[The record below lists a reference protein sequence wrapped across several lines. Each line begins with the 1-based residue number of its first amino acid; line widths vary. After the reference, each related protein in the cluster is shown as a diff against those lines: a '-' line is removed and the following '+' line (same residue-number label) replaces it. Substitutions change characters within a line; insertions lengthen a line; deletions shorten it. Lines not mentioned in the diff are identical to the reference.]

1 MSAYAERRKGKL
13 TGKFIGECL
22 IAGDRF
28 RKRFDTLR
36 DAERWADHVKVQ
48 GAPPADTAANPGM
61 TWGALVDAYK
71 AANKPGRDHSAG
83 QRLEYVADTI
93 GRDLPLS
100 ALTTIALDKLVRSLL
115 RRPGK
120 KGRLGPAT
128 INRYLSAASSVIT
141 FGKQRGHLQTVP
153 VVPWQAEEGGR
164 IHWLTEE
171 QEEVVCGLLPE
182 RYAFAVRV
190 LVATGMRWGEF
201 EGLEADQVEIRNEN
215 AWVRLWKTKTDSPRS
230 IPLSVVE
237 GRQLRAMVEAGD
249 LPGYQAFRNSLKG
262 TLEAA
267 GQSPEFCIHCLRH
280 TTATRL
286 LQRGVALAIVQK
298 FLGHKSIETTLKYT
312 HIVDEDLANAANKL
326 SQHAGHLPSVAGS
339 DPMNVL
345 EAQ

>member
-1 MSAYAERRKGKL
+1 MSAYAERRKGRI
-13 TGKFIGECL
+13 TGKFIGETV
-22 IAGDRF
+22 IGGDKF

-36 DAERWADHVKVQ
+36 EAERWADYVKVQ
-48 GAPPADTAANPGM
+48 GAPPAEAAEAQGM
-61 TWGALVDAYK
+61 TWGALVDAFK

-83 QRLEYVADTI
+83 QRLEYVANEI
-93 GRDLPLS
+93 GRDTPLS
-100 ALTTIALDKLVRSLL
+100 ALTTITLDKLVRSLL

-120 KGRLGPAT
+120 SGRLGPAT

-141 FGKQRGHLQTVP
+141 FGKQRGHLQAVP

-164 IHWLTEE
+164 IHWLTEG
-171 QEEVVCGLLPE
+171 QEEAVCALLSD

-201 EGLEADQVEIRNEN
+201 EGLEAGQIEVRNEN

-230 IPLSVVE
+230 IPVSVDM
-237 GRQLRAMVEAGD
+237 GRRLREMVEAED
-249 LPGYQAFRNSLKG
+249 LPGYQAFRNALKG
-262 TLEAA
+262 TLERA
-267 GQSPEFCIHCLRH
+267 GQSPDFCIHCLRH

-326 SQHAGHLPSVAGS
+326 SQHAGHLA
-339 DPMNVL
+339 
-345 EAQ
+345 EAVG